1 MISLTFSTLHECN
14 SKCNISNTRPAC
26 SIATAVT
33 DDRSVV
39 IRWRKSETSG
49 QAGQSWVNYVTTQ
62 VPSATHHTVIL
73 TITREIQDTTS
84 EILQARVGYL

>member
-39 IRWRKSETSG
+39 IRWRKSETGG
-49 QAGQSWVNYVTTQ
+49 QTGQSGVNHVTTQ
-62 VPSATHHTVIL
+62 CSD
-73 TITREIQDTTS
+73 TIPRETQDTIS
-84 EILQARVGYL
+84 EI